1 MLAAFDTYYTGTQA
15 KTVCV
20 LFEQWQ
26 DAAPTQVIADVMDD
40 VPAYEPGAFYKRELP
55 CIQSILKQ
63 IQIDTL
69 QSIVIDGFVIL
80 DDAGKLGLG
89 GHLYEHLDRRVP
101 VIGVAKTNF
110 ATNNV
115 NKQEVLRGESVRP
128 LYITALGISLEEA
141 AAHIHAM
148 HGAYRIPTVLKHLDT
163 LTKA

>member
-26 DAAPTQVIADVMDD
+26 DATPAQVLIDVMED

-55 CIQSILKQ
+55 CIMRV
-63 IQIDTL
+63 L
-69 QSIVIDGFVIL
+69 QQVEIASLQAIIIDGFVIL

-89 GHLYEHLDRRVP
+89 GHLYEQLGRRVP

-110 ATNNV
+110 ATNKV
-115 NKQEVLRGESVRP
+115 NKQEVLRGESLRP
-128 LYITALGISLEEA
+128 LYITVLGMSLPEA
-141 AAHIHAM
+141 ATHIHAM
-148 HGAYRIPTVLKHLDT
+148 HGVHRMPALLKHLDS

>member
-26 DAAPTQVIADVMDD
+26 DTTPRQVLTDIMDD

-55 CIQSILKQ
+55 CILRILKQ
-63 IQIDTL
+63 VQIATL
-69 QSIVIDGFVIL
+69 QVIVIDGFVIL

-89 GHLYEHLDRRVP
+89 GYLYEQLECRVP

-110 ATNNV
+110 ATNKV
-115 NKQEVLRGESVRP
+115 NKQEVLRGESLRP
-128 LYITALGISLEEA
+128 LYITALGISLSEA
-141 AAHIHAM
+141 AAHIQAM
-148 HGAYRIPTVLKHLDT
+148 YGEHRIPALLKHLDT